1 MHLLLAQKGTIAD
14 GNEAIDLGQSPADIL
29 FLSAADTELASIAAA
44 YRRRAG
50 ARTLRIASLMNLMH
64 PMSVDTYLER
74 TARHAKLIVVR
85 PLGGASYFRYV
96 LEALHAAAVMRK
108 FQIAVLPGDD
118 KPDPGLDPFSTVSAE
133 DRARLWAYFTEGGA
147 DNAGLFLDYA
157 EALIA
162 GSEKPQ
168 PARPLLKAGI
178 WWPGEGVVGVDRWR
192 AIAGVRGTPPSV
204 LPDISPTRGE
214 IDPRPSPVPQTPSA
228 TTPSAG
234 QPPNS
239 VAVEAVASVIAPL
252 VGEMPGR
259 AEGGTPHTDA
269 VSEITVA
276 ICFYR
281 ALVQSGETKPVE
293 ALIEALAAEGMRALP
308 VFVSSLKD
316 QVSIGTLQ
324 AIFAEAAPDVVM
336 NATGFA
342 VSAPGADRQP
352 TVLEST
358 GAPVLQVIFS
368 GSSRAAWEASP
379 QGLMARDL
387 GMNVALPEVDGRI
400 LSRAVSFKAA
410 SVYDPAVEANIV
422 GHEPLADRVRFAAR
436 LAANWARLRRARPE
450 ARRVAIVMANY
461 PNRDGRLG
469 NGVGLDTPAGTIEVL
484 KAMAAEGYPVG
495 DLPEDGDAL
504 MRFLMTGPTNAA
516 SRDREIREV
525 ISLAQYKDFLD
536 SLPQQIQDEV
546 TARWGD
552 PEADPFF
559 LDGAFALPLAR
570 FGDVL
575 VGIQPARGYN
585 IDPKETY
592 HAPDLVPPHGYLAF
606 YAFLRQVF
614 KADAIIHMGKHGNL
628 EWLPGKALALSENC
642 YPEAVFGPTPHLYPF
657 IVNDPGEGTQAKRR
671 TSAVIIDHLTPPL
684 TRAESYGPL
693 KDLEALVDEY
703 YEAAGGDPRRL
714 RLLSRQILDLVR
726 DIGLD
731 HDAGIEKADSDDK
744 ALEKLDAYLCDLKEM
759 QIRDGLHIFGVAPE
773 GRLLTDLTVALA
785 RVPRGL
791 GEGGDQS
798 LQRAIAMD
806 LGLGASA
813 RVPPSVLP
821 DFSPTRRE
829 IREASAR
836 ISAAPSHEAK
846 SAAQQRGANLVAQH
860 PQVRPAGEAA
870 SNTNSTGEPSGSHL
884 PISPLVGKMPGRAEG
899 GAPPQSQPFDPL
911 DCVMSAPWT
920 GPEPALLASLS
931 EAPWRTA
938 GDTVERIEILAAKL
952 VSGEIVCPADWPAT
966 RAVLDEIGTRLKPS
980 IEGSGEAEIKGLL
993 TGLDG
998 RFVAPGPSGAP
1009 TRGRPDV
1016 LPTGRNFY
1024 SVDSRAV
1031 PTPAAY
1037 ELGKKSAEL
1046 LIRRYLQDHGEWP
1059 SSFGLTAWGTSNM
1072 RTGGDDIAQA
1082 LALIGAKPV
1091 WDMASR
1097 RVTGYEI
1104 VPLAVLGRPRVDVT
1118 LRISGFFRDAFP
1130 EQIALFDKA
1139 IRAVGALEEDDGD
1152 NMIAARM
1159 RVETRRLEERGVD
1172 PKEAARRASYRVFG
1186 AKPGAYGAGLQAL
1199 IDEKGWDK
1207 RSDLADAYLTWGG
1220 YAYGAGEEGKAE
1232 RGLFEERLRS
1242 IEAVVQNQDNREHDL
1257 LDSDDY
1263 YQFEGGMSAAAE
1275 HLIGQRPAIYHND
1288 HSRPEKPV
1296 IRSLEEEI
1304 GRVVRARVVNPKW
1317 IDGVMRHGYKGA
1329 FEIAATVDYMF
1340 AFAATTGA
1348 VGDHHFEAAYRA
1360 FIADEKVLDFLRDK
1374 NSAALTEISERFLE
1388 AIDRGLW
1395 NPRSNSARFELNN
1408 LSGDAAAPPLRTGNE

>member
-14 GNEAIDLGQSPADIL
+14 GNEAIDLGQSPGDIV
-29 FLSAADTELASIAAA
+29 FLSAADTELASVAAA
-44 YRRRAG
+44 HRQRAG
-50 ARTLRIASLMNLMH
+50 ARSLRIASLMNLMH
-64 PMSVDTYLER
+64 PMSVDTYVER
-74 TARHAKLIVVR
+74 TARHAKLIIVR
-85 PLGGASYFRYV
+85 TLGGASYFRYIV
-96 LEALHAAAVMRK
+96 EALYAAAVTNK

-118 KPDPGLDPFSTVSAE
+118 KRDPGLDPFSTVSVE
-133 DRARLWAYFTEGGA
+133 DRQHLWAYFNEGGA
-147 DNAGLFLDYA
+147 DNAALLLDYA
-157 EALIA
+157 EALID
-162 GSEKPQ
+162 GCEKPQ
-168 PARPLLKAGI
+168 QARPLLKAGI
-178 WWPGEGVVGVDRWR
+178 WWPG
-192 AIAGVRGTPPSV
+192 AGVIGVEEWGRLSELRRGDKDPA
-204 LPDISPTRGE
+204 DSPE
-214 IDPRPSPVPQTPSA
+214 
-228 TTPSAG
+228 
-234 QPPNS
+234 
-239 VAVEAVASVIAPL
+239 
-252 VGEMPGR
+252 
-259 AEGGTPHTDA
+259 
-269 VSEITVA
+269 SEPMVA

-293 ALIEALAAEGMRALP
+293 ALIEALAAEGVRALP

-316 QVSIGTLQ
+316 QVSIGTLE
-324 AIFAEAAPDVVM
+324 AIFAEAVPDVVM

-342 VSAPGADRQP
+342 VSAPGADRRP
-352 TVLEST
+352 TVLEAN

-368 GSSRAAWEASP
+368 GSSREAWEASA

-387 GMNVALPEVDGRI
+387 GMNVALPEVDGRV

-410 SVYDPAVEANIV
+410 SIYDPLVEANIV

-436 LAANWARLRRARPE
+436 LASNWARLRRTQPQR
-450 ARRVAIVMANY
+450 RRVAIVMANY

-484 KAMAAEGYPVG
+484 RAMATEGYAVG
-495 DLPEDGDAL
+495 DVPEDGDAL
-504 MRFLMTGPTNAA
+504 MRFLMAGPTNAA
-516 SRDREIREV
+516 SRDREIRET
-525 ISLAQYKDFLD
+525 ISLSQYRDFLGT
-536 SLPQQIQDEV
+536 LPKKIHQEM
-546 TARWGD
+546 TARWGA
-552 PEADPFF
+552 PEGDPFF
-559 LDGAFALPLAR
+559 LDGVFALPLAR
-570 FGDVL
+570 FGEVL

-606 YAFLRQVF
+606 YAYLRAVF
-614 KADAIIHMGKHGNL
+614 GAHAIVHMGKHGNL
-628 EWLPGKALALSENC
+628 EWLPGKALALSQDC
-642 YPEAVFGPTPHLYPF
+642 YPEAIFGPTPHLYPF

-731 HDAGIEKADSDDK
+731 HDAGIDKADTENR

-759 QIRDGLHIFGVAPE
+759 QIRDGLHVFGLAPK

-785 RVPRGL
+785 RVPRGM

-798 LQRAIAMD
+798 LQRAIAAD
-806 LGLGASA
+806 LGLYAA
-813 RVPPSVLP
+813 ALP
-821 DFSPTRRE
+821 RT
-829 IREASAR
+829 
-836 ISAAPSHEAK
+836 
-846 SAAQQRGANLVAQH
+846 
-860 PQVRPAGEAA
+860 
-870 SNTNSTGEPSGSHL
+870 
-884 PISPLVGKMPGRAEG
+884 
-899 GAPPQSQPFDPL
+899 QPFDPL
-911 DCVMSAPWT
+911 DCVMSDPWT
-920 GPEPALLASLS
+920 GTRPDLLATLS
-931 EAPWRTA
+931 DAPWRTA
-938 GDTVERIEILAAKL
+938 GDTVERIELLAAKL
-952 VSGEIVCPADWPAT
+952 VSGEIACSMDWANT
-966 RAVLDEIGTRLKPS
+966 RAVLDEVEMRLKPS
-980 IEGSGEAEIKGLL
+980 IERSGEAEIKGLL

-1024 SVDSRAV
+1024 SVDSRSV

-1104 VPLAVLGRPRVDVT
+1104 VPLAILGRPRVDVT

-1139 IRAVGALEEDDGD
+1139 VRAVGALDEDDAD
-1152 NMIAARM
+1152 NVIAARM
-1159 RVETRRLEERGVD
+1159 RAEARRWEERGTD
-1172 PKEAARRASYRVFG
+1172 PKEAQRRASYRVFG
-1186 AKPGAYGAGLQAL
+1186 SKPGTYGAGLQAL
-1199 IDEKGWDK
+1199 VDEKGWQT
-1207 RSDLADAYLTWGG
+1207 RGDLAEAYLTWGG
-1220 YAYGAGEEGKAE
+1220 YAYGAGEDGKAE
-1232 RGLFEERLRS
+1232 RGIFEDRLRS

-1275 HLIGQRPAIYHND
+1275 HLAGQRPAIYHND

-1304 GRVVRARVVNPKW
+1304 GRVVRGRVVNPKW

-1348 VGDHHFEAAYRA
+1348 VRDHHFEAAYRA
-1360 FIADEKVLDFLRDK
+1360 YIADEKVLGFLREK
-1374 NSAALTEISERFLE
+1374 NPAALSEMSERLLE

-1395 NPRSNSARFELNN
+1395 NPRSNSARFELNS
-1408 LSGDAAAPPLRTGNE
+1408 LSGRAATDRLLAGNQ